1 MWVNDPGSR
10 EQKVKRRHGPA
21 VTSSSGGRRQ
31 DCSPVGE
38 KANPKRGH
46 GERGGDTDEPSVKW
60 TDEEGGW
67 GDKPGGSNHR
77 EWATRASRGLS
88 A

>member
-1 MWVNDPGSR
+1 MV
-10 EQKVKRRHGPA
+10 
-21 VTSSSGGRRQ
+21 GGRTVAQWEKRQ
-31 DCSPVGE
+31 TRRGGIGE
-38 KANPKRGH
+38 C
-46 GERGGDTDEPSVKW
+46 GGDTDEPSVKW